1 MTPSKTNINE
11 HELKAFK
18 LKQFNFFVRYFFKN
32 FNGRKFVMNDHH
44 LEIIQALQDVIN
56 GKTKRLI
63 INIAPR
69 YSKTELAVKNFIAFC
84 LAMNSA
90 AKFIHLSYSD
100 TLALDNS
107 EEIKDFIQSAEFQE
121 FFNVDIK
128 KDSKSKKKWYTTNG
142 GGVYATSAGGQVTGF
157 GAGKVD
163 EENAIISEVI
173 DEIENAKGFGGAIII
188 DDPIKPDDTDS
199 DTIREKINNR
209 FDSTIRSR
217 VNSRNTPIIIVMQR
231 LHPAD
236 LTGYLLDIEP
246 DEWTVLSMPAIK
258 ADGSALWPHKHTIEE
273 LNHLNDVNNSVFQSQ
288 YMQDPSP
295 KEGLMFAKDELN
307 YYDPEAVDLS
317 SPEACVGFVDV
328 ADKGADN
335 HSVPIGKLVG
345 QKIFLVDTVFTKE
358 GTDVNVGDTIRMAN
372 KYTPEYMQIEAN
384 FGGGLYNNLMNVH
397 PDPPINGVTAL
408 IDIIAKGNKHVRIQT
423 MAGFIKKYFVFQNN
437 FDKNTEYGRFMANLC
452 EYRKTGGNKH
462 DDAPDSLAGLAR
474 MILSYYPD
482 TWENFAEH
490 IN

>member
-1 MTPSKTNINE
+1 VPPITE
-11 HELKAFK
+11 HNLKAYK
-18 LKQFNFFVRYFFKN
+18 LQRLNFFIRYFFKE
-32 FNGRKFVMNDHH
+32 FNGMKFIMNDHH
-44 LEIIQALQDVIN
+44 AEIIQALQDVIN

-69 YSKTELAVKNFIAFC
+69 YSKTEIAVKNFIAYC
-84 LAMNSA
+84 LAMNAA

-121 FFNVDIK
+121 FFNVEIK
-128 KDSKSKKKWYTTNG
+128 KDSKSKKKWYTTDG

-163 EENAIISEVI
+163 PEGADFSEI
-173 DEIENAKGFGGAIII
+173 LDDIENAKGFGGAIII

-217 VNSRNTPIIIVMQR
+217 TNSRNTPIIVVMQR
-231 LHPAD
+231 LHPMD
-236 LTGYLLDIEP
+236 LSGYLLDVEP

-258 ADGSALWPHKHTIEE
+258 DDGAALWPHKHSIEE
-273 LNHLNDVNNSVFQSQ
+273 LNHLREINSAVFDSQ
-288 YMQDPSP
+288 YMQNPSP
-295 KEGLMFAKDELN
+295 KEGLMFPKDELN

-317 SPEACVGFVDV
+317 TPEATAAFVDV
-328 ADKGADN
+328 ADKGEDN
-335 HSVPIGKLVG
+335 HSVPVGKLLG
-345 QKIFLVDTVFTKE
+345 QKVFLADAVFTKE
-358 GTDVNVGDTIRMAN
+358 GTDTNVASTIRIAN
-372 KYTPEYMQIEAN
+372 KHTPEYMQVEAN
-384 FGGGLYNNLMNVH
+384 FGGGLYNNLMTVN
-397 PDPPINGVTAL
+397 PEPKLNGVTAL

-437 FDKNTEYGRFMANLC
+437 FDKSTEYGRFMCNLC

-474 MILSYYPD
+474 MVLTYYPD
-482 TWENFAEH
+482 TWEAFAQH
-490 IN
+490 IE